1 MAFLTRWRDDTSRP
15 TWKEAGRDLAVR
27 VLLPM
32 TLWFLVVLAI
42 GWAITEGPLE
52 HLGTR
57 EERFNRWLA
66 SGRTSFWNDVT
77 LFFSWT
83 GATVSIIGVCLVVVA
98 LVWWRTRQWWYA
110 VVPLIAISAQ
120 ALVFFF
126 TTLLIDRERPHVEKL
141 DDSPPTSSYPSGHT
155 GAATGLYFT
164 LALMALR
171 IRHPALRAVVV
182 TVCLLVPFCVGSA
195 RLYRGMH
202 HLSDVVVAMV
212 NGLVACV
219 LAWGWLRREPA
230 AEGGAVSAGA
240 ESAQVE
246 RTSDPSPGRQT
257 RA

>member
-1 MAFLTRWRDDTSRP
+1 MTMLTRWHDDQSRP
-15 TWKEAGRDLAVR
+15 TLKEAGRDLAVR

-32 TLWFLVVLAI
+32 TLWWLVVMAI
-42 GWAITEGPLE
+42 GWTLTDGPLKD
-52 HLGTR
+52 LGTS
-57 EERFNRWLA
+57 EEQVNKSMA
-66 SGRTSFWNDVT
+66 SSRTSVLDDIT

-98 LVWWRTRQWWYA
+98 LVWWRTKQWWYA
-110 VVPLIAISAQ
+110 VIPLIAISAQ

-171 IRHPALRAVVV
+171 IRQPALRAVVV
-182 TVCLLVPFCVGSA
+182 TVCLFVPFLVGTA

-202 HLSDVVVAMV
+202 HLSDVAVAIV
-212 NGLVACV
+212 NGLVACL
-219 LAWGWLRREPA
+219 LAWHWLRRGDSGGDGSADERVGSERPA
-230 AEGGAVSAGA
+230 
-240 ESAQVE
+240 
-246 RTSDPSPGRQT
+246 DQT
-257 RA
+257 IA

>member
-1 MAFLTRWRDDTSRP
+1 MAFLTRWHDDQSRP

-27 VLLPM
+27 VALP
-32 TLWFLVVLAI
+32 LVVWWLVVLAI
-42 GWAITEGPLE
+42 GWALTDGPLKE
-52 HLGTR
+52 LGNR
-57 EERFNRWLA
+57 EERFNKWLA
-66 SGRTSFWNDVT
+66 SGRTSVLDGVT

-83 GATVSIIGVCLVVVA
+83 GATVSIIGVCLLVVA

-141 DDSPPTSSYPSGHT
+141 DNSPPTSSFPSGHT

-171 IRHPALRAVVV
+171 IRQPALRAVVV
-182 TVCLLVPFCVGSA
+182 TVCLLVPFAVASA

-202 HLSDVVVAMV
+202 HLSDVTVAIV

-230 AEGGAVSAGA
+230 AEGDAVSAGSAGA
-240 ESAQVE
+240 ESSAVT
-246 RTSDPSPGRQT
+246 RASDPTP
-257 RA
+257 A